1 MVAMTA
7 QAHPIDLHDIASACR
22 EHGYVV
28 DEIDNGL
35 EVSGSEDGGAFYL
48 FPENDWLQVR
58 CQVLDSEDLDQ
69 ARSLDALF
77 ETVARA
83 QFRLIGCRFGFDAFT
98 GLWLVEDLYP
108 GFEAEQVPAVLEQLA
123 FVWSSLEGVLDA
135 ALKGAVPNDD
145 ALDAAFEL
153 VSATPP
159 N

>member
-1 MVAMTA
+1 MSGA
-7 QAHPIDLHDIASACR
+7 PIDLHDIALVCR

-35 EVSGSEDGGAFYL
+35 EVSGAEEGGAFYL

-69 ARSLDALF
+69 ARTLDALF
-77 ETVARA
+77 ETVSRA
-83 QFRLIGCRFGFDAFT
+83 QFRLIGCRFGFDPFT
-98 GLWLVEDLYP
+98 GLWLVADLYP

-135 ALKGAVPNDD
+135 ALKGIVPNDD
-145 ALDAAFEL
+145 TLDAAFEL